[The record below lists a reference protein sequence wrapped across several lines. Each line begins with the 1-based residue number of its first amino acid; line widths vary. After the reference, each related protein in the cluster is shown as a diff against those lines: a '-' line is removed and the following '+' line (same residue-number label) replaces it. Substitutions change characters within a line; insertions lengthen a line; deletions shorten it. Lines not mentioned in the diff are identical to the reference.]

1 MRGILY
7 EGGPNAFWVFL
18 VVTIILGG
26 AAALATGRAVART
39 WRPFAPVPFQMLIL
53 SGFVCFL
60 HYALFNEPTIP
71 LKPIGAALVRLSSE
85 PLSGI
90 ADLIDALHYVLTT
103 LVILTAIAF
112 AGFRMTRSRQ
122 MERQYPWAMRRSGA
136 FGWAAK
142 ADPGR

>member
-1 MRGILY
+1 MSGILY

-60 HYALFNEPTIP
+60 HYALFGE
-71 LKPIGAALVRLSSE
+71 
-85 PLSGI
+85 
-90 ADLIDALHYVLTT
+90 DLTSLQYLIVDFI
-103 LVILTAIAF
+103 ILLAF
-112 AGFRMTRSRQ
+112 CMLGYRMTIAQ
-122 MERQYPWAMRRSGA
+122 KMIRQYPWLYETAGPLS
-136 FGWAAK
+136 WK
-142 ADPGR
+142 SKD